1 MRNAFA
7 AEINAQAASDPRV
20 VLLSGDIG
28 NRLFDPIKASA
39 PDRFLNCGVAEANM
53 MTVAAGMAMNGLRP
67 VVYTIAP
74 FVTTRCLE
82 QIRVDVCYHQL
93 PVVIVGVGAGLSY
106 ASLGATHHSCE
117 DIALLRALPN
127 MSVVS
132 PADAHEVRGALR
144 AALRHNGPVYLR
156 IGKKGEP
163 LVHDHEPDFSIGK
176 AIVIRPGRQVVFLAN
191 GTVVKVALDAA
202 DRLVREGLSPEVV
215 SFHTVKPLDETT
227 LARAFDEFDLVV
239 TVEEHSV
246 VGGLGSS
253 VAEWMADT
261 GPRRARLLRVGT
273 PDRFLEQAG
282 EQEHAR
288 EIFGLTPEH
297 IAGRVRARLG
307 GGLAVAA

>member
-1 MRNAFA
+1 VRNAFA
-7 AEINAQAASDPRV
+7 AEVNAQAVSDSRV

-117 DIALLRALPN
+117 DIALLRSLPN
-127 MSVVS
+127 MTVIS

-144 AALRHNGPVYLR
+144 AALRHDGPVYIR

-163 LVHDHEPDFSIGK
+163 LVHDQEPEFNIGQ
-176 AIVIRPGRQVVFLAN
+176 AIVIRPGRRVAFLAN

-202 DRLVREGLSPEVV
+202 DRLGQLGLSPEVV
-215 SFHTVKPLDETT
+215 SFHTVKPLDQAT
-227 LARAFDEFDLVV
+227 LTRVFDQFDLVV

-246 VGGLGSS
+246 MGGLGGS
-253 VAEWMADT
+253 VAEWLADT
-261 GPRRARLLRVGT
+261 EPRRARLLRVGT
-273 PDRFLEQAG
+273 PDTFLHQAG
-282 EQEHAR
+282 EQNHAR
-288 EIFGLTPEH
+288 EVFGLTPEH
-297 IAGRVRARLG
+297 IAERVRARLIG
-307 GGLAVAA
+307 ALPVAA

>member
-7 AEINAQAASDPRV
+7 TEINAQAARDPRV

-28 NRLFDPIKASA
+28 NRLFDPIKANA

-106 ASLGATHHSCE
+106 AALGATHHSCE

-144 AALRHNGPVYLR
+144 AALQHDGPVYMR

-163 LVHDHEPDFSIGK
+163 LVHDRAPEFSIGQ
-176 AIVIRPGRQVVFLAN
+176 AIVIRTGRRVAFLAN
-191 GTVVKVALDAA
+191 GTVVKVALDTA
-202 DRLVREGLSPEVV
+202 DRLGRVGLMPEVV
-215 SFHTVKPLDETT
+215 SFHTVKPLDHAT
-227 LARAFDEFDLVV
+227 LTRVFDEFDLIV
-239 TVEEHSV
+239 TVEEHSL

-253 VAEWMADT
+253 VAEWLADT
-261 GPRRARLLRVGT
+261 EPRRARLLRIGT
-273 PDRFLEQAG
+273 PDRFLHQAG

-288 EIFGLTPEH
+288 EVFGLTPEH
-297 IAGRVRARLG
+297 IAERVLGRLSGA
-307 GGLAVAA
+307 LAIAA

>member
-7 AEINAQAASDPRV
+7 TEINAQAARDPRV

-28 NRLFDPIKASA
+28 NRLFDPIKANA

-82 QIRVDVCYHQL
+82 QIRVDVCYHHL

-127 MSVVS
+127 MTVIS

-144 AALRHNGPVYLR
+144 AALQHDGPVYIR

-163 LVHDHEPDFSIGK
+163 LVHDREPDFTIGK
-176 AIVIRPGRQVVFLAN
+176 AIVIRPGRRVVFLAN
-191 GTVVKVALDAA
+191 GTVVKVALGAA
-202 DRLVREGLSPEVV
+202 DRLRQLGLSPEVV
-215 SFHTVKPLDETT
+215 SFHTVKPLDEAT
-227 LARAFDEFDLVV
+227 LTRAFDEFELVV
-239 TVEEHSV
+239 TVEEHSLI
-246 VGGLGSS
+246 GGLGSS
-253 VAEWMADT
+253 VAEWLADT
-261 GPRRARLLRVGT
+261 EPRHARLLRVGT
-273 PDRFLEQAG
+273 PDRFLDQAG

-288 EIFGLTPEH
+288 EVFGLTPEH
-297 IAGRVRARLG
+297 IADRVCARLSKA
-307 GGLAVAA
+307 LAVAA

>member
-7 AEINAQAASDPRV
+7 AEINAQAVSDSRV

-117 DIALLRALPN
+117 DIALLRSLPN
-127 MSVVS
+127 MTVIS
-132 PADAHEVRGALR
+132 PADAHEVRGAAR
-144 AALRHNGPVYLR
+144 AVHGVEAAPEIRCKLVELGVVDAPIAGERHLPERGARGVV
-156 IGKKGEP
+156 GE
-163 LVHDHEPDFSIGK
+163 
-176 AIVIRPGRQVVFLAN
+176 
-191 GTVVKVALDAA
+191 DAA
-202 DRLVREGLSPEVV
+202 AHHHPRLAVVGVDGGEAVDRAGLEDQRGGGLGEGERQGEGGQGAFHGVV
-215 SFHTVKPLDETT
+215 SF
-227 LARAFDEFDLVV
+227 A
-239 TVEEHSV
+239 
-246 VGGLGSS
+246 
-253 VAEWMADT
+253 
-261 GPRRARLLRVGT
+261 
-273 PDRFLEQAG
+273 Q
-282 EQEHAR
+282 
-288 EIFGLTPEH
+288 
-297 IAGRVRARLG
+297 
-307 GGLAVAA
+307 